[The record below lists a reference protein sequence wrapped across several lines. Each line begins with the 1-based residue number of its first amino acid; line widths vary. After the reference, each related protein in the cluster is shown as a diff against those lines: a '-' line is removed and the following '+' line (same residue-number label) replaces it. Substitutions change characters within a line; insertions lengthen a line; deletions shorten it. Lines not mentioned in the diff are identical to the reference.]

1 LASDLLER
9 ALFTFGRAATTLFSK
24 KLAEGK
30 ARLEFSRPE
39 NRELWLAGYQ
49 YIKSLVMKGTYRTAF
64 EWAKLLLS
72 LDPEGDP
79 YCMRLMIHQLALRA
93 NEFDW
98 LLDICDSK
106 NDTEGNS
113 PFVQMRGSDAY
124 RYHIAPS
131 LAFAALQLR
140 DGKRSRELLA
150 KSMQRLPWFFTRLF
164 QDLNLDVPPSIWGI
178 TPRTSPEDLYTSLC
192 IKYTKALWDT
202 PEATALLMEIAHT
215 IARVDA
221 PSIPTVKDMT
231 LDVVR
236 FVYLDNTPE
245 LMAMV
250 PSSLLHRS
258 NNSDSD
264 PIPPDESVISYD
276 SQRIPLQQRDEFGAG
291 MNDYND
297 PFAALQRFMP
307 PFPNFPIHRR
317 MGPDLGPDHV
327 LEADEFEETFR
338 DDENYD
344 HDESQEDSGD
354 DIAGS
359 EGGNA
364 SSTRGWFNR
373 AWLSAVWPG
382 ATRGVAAETDEI
394 EEDVDSDEMPDLV

>member
-1 LASDLLER
+1 
-9 ALFTFGRAATTLFSK
+9 
-24 KLAEGK
+24 
-30 ARLEFSRPE
+30 
-39 NRELWLAGYQ
+39 
-49 YIKSLVMKGTYRTAF
+49 MKGTYRTAF

-113 PFVQMRGSDAY
+113 PFVQMSGSDAY

-382 ATRGVAAETDEI
+382 ATRGVAAETDER